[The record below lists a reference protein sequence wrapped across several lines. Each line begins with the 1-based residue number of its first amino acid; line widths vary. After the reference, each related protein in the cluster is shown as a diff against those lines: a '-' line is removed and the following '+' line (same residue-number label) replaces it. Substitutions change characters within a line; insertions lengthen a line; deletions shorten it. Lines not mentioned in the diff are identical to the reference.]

1 MKHLL
6 VLRFSSMGDVAMIV
20 PSLRCLTSSYPNVKI
35 TIVSNILF
43 KPFFK
48 EFENINFFQT
58 DFKSHHKG
66 VKGLM
71 RLLRELIKL
80 KPTHIADLHSVL
92 RTHFLTFFFKIL
104 LYRVKKLDKLRL
116 QKQKLFRKTNKV
128 LKPLT
133 PTQFRYA
140 EVFCRLGFNIDLTN
154 HHFPLPKTLSLES
167 KNFISSIDSRKNR
180 IGIAPFASYVGKIYP
195 LDLMQ
200 KVVAY
205 LQQENHVFL
214 FGNGDYE
221 TNILKIWEN
230 AYPNVS
236 GCYKLKSLE
245 KELEIIS
252 NLSVMVSMDSANGHI
267 AANYNIPVV
276 VLWGLTHPFSGYA
289 PFLCS
294 QENMLISSR
303 VKYPLIPTSAYGKKM
318 PKGYENVMRT
328 IDHEQVILA
337 VNKIIGN

>member
-1 MKHLL
+1 MVERLVANEKVVGSSPIARSININMIIWIASYPKSGNTWVRSFLSSLL
-6 VLRFSSMGDVAMIV
+6 YSKDGIADLNSIRISQYPLRSHFKG
-20 PSLRCLTSSYPNVKI
+20 LTS
-35 TIVSNILF
+35 
-43 KPFFK
+43 

-236 GCYKLKSLE
+236 GCYKLESLE

-276 VLWGLTHPFSGYA
+276 LLWLS
-289 PFLCS
+289 
-294 QENMLISSR
+294 LIH
-303 VKYPLIPTSAYGKKM
+303 I
-318 PKGYENVMRT
+318 
-328 IDHEQVILA
+328 
-337 VNKIIGN
+337 